1 MKVLAICGSP
11 RRRGNTE
18 TLLDVV
24 SDALTAAGVTAE
36 KVLLAGKA
44 IGGCTA
50 CLKCREARDGR
61 CHGREDDLTPVF
73 PDIYEAEGLIL
84 GSPVYFGA
92 ATPEMAAFIT
102 ASVTEVAR
110 TAACYVARWERRSSW
125 DGAPAITSRWRS

>member
-11 RRRGNTE
+11 RRHGNTE
-18 TLLDVV
+18 VLLDI
-24 SDALTAAGVTAE
+24 ALEALSAAGIAGD
-36 KVLLAGKA
+36 KVLLAGKTV
-44 IGGCTA
+44 GGCLA

-110 TAACYVARWERRSSW
+110 TAACYVARWERRS
-125 DGAPAITSRWRS
+125 